1 MDTELIVDVLNQMS
15 FGVGLFQHN
24 TNQDWILTQANHVFH
39 DFLISHKKKME
50 SMTLDEI
57 LITHFGLSQ
66 TIEPISW
73 NINDTHSYE
82 LRIKDKDLLLEC
94 VKIKPQTIL
103 LKIHD
108 QSEQK
113 SQQQQFKIY
122 EQVVSRQMSINH
134 ILHLN
139 IEQPTHY
146 LQHVLKHTLSMMK
159 ATIAV
164 VLFYTQED
172 DMVLSAHDVH
182 LHSSTLNQ
190 ILTSLQTM
198 KGYLSHQGP
207 SVLESSLTL
216 FDSKFCQETCF
227 NGVIV
232 PILVEGRKEADV
244 LLFNKEDGFSEFD
257 AKQLGIVLKSAWYLK
272 GMKEK
277 ILQLHLEQVKLNQ
290 IFDQVPLYI
299 CEFDEHAIL
308 KYANKK
314 YSEHV
319 GLPIHAMLGR
329 PFTDFIHEDEREEI
343 LTNLSKLSKINP
355 IIEYTHQSRLP
366 HQAKWIDW
374 MDMAIFNDL
383 GHIHT
388 YYSLGLDVSEKKQF
402 ELQQKEE
409 LSMLRSLIN
418 SHKAIMYFIDA
429 QSGQLVYANQSAC
442 DFYGYSKDEMLQLR
456 IHDINMLSTQE
467 VDSLI
472 MEVKK
477 ASQEFIALP
486 HRKKNGEIR
495 LMHVYST
502 PVMFTN
508 QTLLYVVSFDETDKE
523 VAMDEVSYLTH
534 HDFLTQLHNRR
545 YLDETYR
552 ANCKT
557 CYPFGLILGDING
570 LKLVNDHYG
579 HHVGDMMIKEAA
591 KRIKALLPE
600 VEVFA
605 RIGGDEFA
613 ILIRHCTLHQL
624 QTLCDDL
631 EKELEMNVEHQGLS
645 LYLSLSFGYAIQMEH
660 NAELSQL
667 LKEAESI
674 LSERKTFDMQSS
686 RSYIVNA
693 MMSTL
698 FQKSEREQN
707 HSIRV
712 AEYSVAIAN
721 KMGMSKEKINK
732 LNIAAT
738 LHDIGKIIID
748 EQVLNKTDRL
758 TVNEWKLMREHPI
771 KGANILKD
779 IEEYKEIAHVVEA
792 HHERY
797 DGLGYPYGLKEDDI
811 PLAARI
817 IAVADAYDA
826 MTQFRTYR
834 NAISPLEAI
843 EELLKGKG
851 TQFDAQI
858 VDVFVEIL
866 LKEKI

>member
-24 TNQDWILTQANHVFH
+24 TNQDWILTQTNHVFH

-57 LITHFGLSQ
+57 FITHFGLSQ
-66 TIEPISW
+66 TIEPITW
-73 NINDTHSYE
+73 NVNDTHTYE
-82 LRIKDKDLLLEC
+82 LRINDKDLLLEC
-94 VKIKPQTIL
+94 VKIQPQTML

-146 LQHVLKHTLSMMK
+146 LQHVLKHTLSMMN
-159 ATIAV
+159 ATVSV

-182 LHSSTLNQ
+182 LEPSTLMH

-198 KGYLSHQGP
+198 KGHFSYQGP
-207 SVLESSLTL
+207 RVLEPSFTL
-216 FDSKFCQETCF
+216 FDCKFYQETCL
-227 NGVIV
+227 NGVII
-232 PILVEGRKEADV
+232 PILVEGIKQADV
-244 LLFNKEDGFSEFD
+244 FLFNKEGGFSEFD

-277 ILQLHLEQVKLNQ
+277 IIQLHLEQVKLNQ

-299 CEFDEHAIL
+299 CEFDENSIL
-308 KYANKK
+308 KYANNK

-319 GLPIHAMLGR
+319 GLPIQSMLGR

-374 MDMAIFNDL
+374 IDMAIVNES
-383 GHIHT
+383 GNIHT

-502 PVMFTN
+502 PVMFTH
-508 QTLLYVVSFDETDKE
+508 QTLLYVVSFDETDKAMAIKE
-523 VAMDEVSYLTH
+523 VEYASR
-534 HDFLTQLHNRR
+534 HDFLTKLHNRR
-545 YLDETYR
+545 HLEEVYLQRCDDGF
-552 ANCKT
+552 
-557 CYPFGLILGDING
+557 PMGLILADING

-579 HHVGDMMIKEAA
+579 HHLGDFMIKEVA
-591 KRIKALLPE
+591 RLMQSHLQE
-600 VEVFA
+600 VDVFA

-613 ILIRHCTLHQL
+613 ILIRHCTLEQLHQL
-624 QTLCDDL
+624 SDHL
-631 EKELEMNVEHQGLS
+631 EKELEMNVEHEGHK
-645 LYLSLSFGYAIQMEH
+645 LYLSVSFGYALQERKDAH
-660 NAELSQL
+660 LSSL
-667 LKEAESI
+667 LKHAESI
-674 LSERKTFDMQSS
+674 LVERKAFNMKSS
-686 RSYIVNA
+686 RSHLINA

-707 HSIRV
+707 HSKRV
-712 AEYSVAIAN
+712 AEYSVAIASQLD
-721 KMGMSKEKINK
+721 MSKEQINK
-732 LNIAAT
+732 LNIAAA
-738 LHDIGKIIID
+738 LHDIGKIVID
-748 EQVLNKTDRL
+748 EHVLNKPDRL
-758 TVNEWKLMREHPI
+758 TVNEWKLMREHPT
-771 KGANILKD
+771 KGANILKEID
-779 IEEYKEIAHVVEA
+779 EYKEIAHIVEA

-797 DGLGYPYGLKEDDI
+797 DGLGYPHGLIGEAI

-834 NAISPLEAI
+834 NAISSLDAI
-843 EELLKGKG
+843 EELLKGKN
-851 TQFDAQI
+851 TQFDAHI

-866 LKEKI
+866 LK

>member
-1 MDTELIVDVLNQMS
+1 MNHELYAGVLNQMP
-15 FGVGLFQHN
+15 FGVGIFQLSKNQEWVLIQTNLGFDYLFRDSQVKI
-24 TNQDWILTQANHVFH
+24 D
-39 DFLISHKKKME
+39 
-50 SMTLDEI
+50 SMTLSE
-57 LITHFGLSQ
+57 LFITHLGLSQ
-66 TIEPISW
+66 AIEPAQW
-73 NINDTHSYE
+73 KINDTQSFE
-82 LRIKDKDLLLEC
+82 FMLRAKDTFLEC
-94 VKIKPQTIL
+94 IKINTHSIL
-103 LKIHD
+103 VKIHD
-108 QSEQK
+108 HTAQK

-139 IEQPTHY
+139 IEQPTYY
-146 LQHVLKHTLSMMK
+146 LQHVLKYTLSMMN
-159 ATIAV
+159 ATVAV
-164 VLFYTQED
+164 VLFYTQEE
-172 DMVLSAHDVH
+172 DMVLSAHDVQFEP
-182 LHSSTLNQ
+182 STLKK
-190 ILTSLQTM
+190 ILSSLQTM
-198 KGYLSHQGP
+198 KGHFSHQSP
-207 SVLESSLTL
+207 SVFESSLTL
-216 FDSKFCQETCF
+216 FESRFCQETCF

-329 PFTDFIHEDEREEI
+329 PFTDFIHEDEREDI
-343 LTNLSKLSKINP
+343 LANISKLSKNDP

-374 MDMAIFNDL
+374 MDMAIFNEL

-388 YYSLGLDVSEKKQF
+388 YYSLGLDVSDKKQV

-429 QSGQLVYANQSAC
+429 QSGQLMYANQSAC
-442 DFYGYSKDEMLQLR
+442 DFYGYSRDEMLQLR
-456 IHDINMLSTQE
+456 IHDINMLSSQE
-467 VDSLI
+467 VDTLI
-472 MEVKK
+472 LEVKK
-477 ASQEFIALP
+477 ESQEFIALP

-495 LMHVYST
+495 VMHVYST

-545 YLDETYR
+545 HLDETYR

-557 CYPFGLILGDING
+557 SYPFGLILGDING

-591 KRIKALLPE
+591 KRIKALLPK

-631 EKELEMNVEHQGLS
+631 EKKLEMNVEHQGLS
-645 LYLSLSFGYAIQMEH
+645 LYLSLSFGYAIQKG
-660 NAELSQL
+660 SQC
-667 LKEAESI
+667 
-674 LSERKTFDMQSS
+674 
-686 RSYIVNA
+686 
-693 MMSTL
+693 
-698 FQKSEREQN
+698 
-707 HSIRV
+707 
-712 AEYSVAIAN
+712 
-721 KMGMSKEKINK
+721 
-732 LNIAAT
+732 
-738 LHDIGKIIID
+738 
-748 EQVLNKTDRL
+748 
-758 TVNEWKLMREHPI
+758 
-771 KGANILKD
+771 
-779 IEEYKEIAHVVEA
+779 
-792 HHERY
+792 
-797 DGLGYPYGLKEDDI
+797 
-811 PLAARI
+811 
-817 IAVADAYDA
+817 
-826 MTQFRTYR
+826 
-834 NAISPLEAI
+834 
-843 EELLKGKG
+843 
-851 TQFDAQI
+851 
-858 VDVFVEIL
+858 
-866 LKEKI
+866 